1 VWAWAISV
9 NGGPRDRS
17 AHGRSG
23 QGLGA
28 KDRLSSRKEALP
40 LRVDWSRWENALKGG
55 IRCEKGDR
63 SSRAY
68 RVKHFRNRACRWRRQ
83 GPPVNNKDSL

>member
-28 KDRLSSRKEALP
+28 KDRLSSLKEALP
-40 LRVDWSRWENALKGG
+40 LRLESSRWENASKGG
-55 IRCEKGDR
+55 IAVKKVIVRLALIGSSISAIVLAGGAGKGLR
-63 SSRAY
+63 
-68 RVKHFRNRACRWRRQ
+68 
-83 GPPVNNKDSL
+83 